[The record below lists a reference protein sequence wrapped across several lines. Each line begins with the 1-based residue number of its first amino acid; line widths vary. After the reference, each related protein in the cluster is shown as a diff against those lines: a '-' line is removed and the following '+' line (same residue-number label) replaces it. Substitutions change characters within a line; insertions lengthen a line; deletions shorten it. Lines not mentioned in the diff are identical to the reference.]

1 MSLIN
6 LCMVIIV
13 SPIVAKSFYSVWL
26 FIVNVMG
33 VLTLKIKLPVTL
45 PAKNGFMQE

>member
-1 MSLIN
+1 MSFVN
-6 LCMVIIV
+6 LCIGIIV
-13 SPIVAKSFYSVWL
+13 SPIIAVSFYSVWL

-33 VLTLKIKLPVTL
+33 VLTLKIKLPVIL